1 MRKMLI
7 IIPILVAGLGLALPA
22 QQGELI
28 KDFSLVGTSQE
39 GASTVYEMRHAS
51 GFTLTISV
59 RGEPTQEQVKMVE
72 AIARSIMNMKYFVPS
87 TVRIALSDRRA
98 EIIMVP
104 KSFTYK
110 GVDYVPY
117 MPSGVQFFYVDS
129 LEYDFRLM
137 VQNLFLR
144 VRGQYFTEEQF
155 ADKIASA
162 VGNPYAYIQ
171 THDPEYIIKKFQE
184 IEENIER
191 MKAEFASTVAAGKA
205 EISALKAELAATK
218 GDLATTKEN
227 LASANKKT
235 ESLLAEFNLLR
246 NAVVV
251 LNNRGFF
258 GSINI
263 PSREAV
269 AKLVEMKKR
278 EPGLTMQNAE
288 ARMQA
293 EGVQISSKEVF
304 LVYSVYFNEFQ

>member
-7 IIPILVAGLGLALPA
+7 IIPILAAGLTLALSA

-28 KDFSLVGTSQE
+28 KDFTLTGTSQE
-39 GASTVYEMRHAS
+39 GANTVYEVRHAT
-51 GFTLTISV
+51 GFALTVSV

-72 AIARSIMNMKYFVPS
+72 SIARSIMGMKYLVPS

-98 EIIMVP
+98 EVIMVP

-144 VRGQYFTEEQF
+144 VRGQYFSEEQF

-162 VGNPYAYIQ
+162 VENPYSYIQ

-191 MKAEFASTVAAGKA
+191 MKAAFASTVAAGKD
-205 EISALKAELAATK
+205 ELSALKAELSATK
-218 GDLATTKEN
+218 SDLA
-227 LASANKKT
+227 AANKKA
-235 ESLLAEFNLLR
+235 ESLLSDFNLLR